1 MNSRWQASRIGLI
14 NFWYYDDQEFPF
26 VKGRMLLRGSN
37 GSGKSVTMQSVI
49 PLLLDGNM
57 SPERLDPFGSR
68 DRKMS
73 SYLLEEDDGRD
84 ERTGYLYLE
93 FKRKESDTW
102 LTIGMGIR
110 ARRGKP
116 LDKWYFTLS
125 DGRRVGKDFLLYKE
139 IGEKVTLSKKELE
152 NRIAGGGQ
160 VFDRQADYMEY
171 VNRQIFGF
179 ETVEEYRELIDL
191 LIQLRTPKLSKDFKP
206 SVVNDILSDSLQP
219 LSDEDLRPMSEAIEN
234 MDTMNLNLKAR
245 EAGYQAAA
253 KIQRVLDRYNRL
265 TLFEKAERCCENQK
279 KLSETEREAKMQA
292 DETERCRKR
301 VLALGQEIAELDA
314 RREAM
319 EKERESLSKSDAVS
333 LKSRELDLASRIRT
347 RESLLEEKQR
357 QLVAKQEQYMEI
369 EGKKKQEE
377 DRAYEKERE
386 LESILEE
393 MQSEAEEMSFDEHD
407 FFQEE
412 LKENFYAVF
421 SWDTHEAQF
430 RKVKEEISRGTE
442 LLREAE
448 IRQREAD
455 DLLKKRERQQRETDA
470 AQRRE
475 GELESVMIQVENEWK
490 EALYSWNGQN
500 EELKFTPEQMREMAR
515 FADEYGEKSDF
526 ARVRR
531 TAADLWIAR
540 KGDLDGAARRKRDEI
555 RDLEE
560 THLEIEEELAQW
572 ESCREP
578 EPPRSSSVQKNRERL
593 REKGIPYQE
602 FYKTVEFGKELS
614 GDPER
619 CGRLE
624 EALLEMGI
632 LDALVIEEQY
642 RDQVMEADPGCAD
655 RYLFVQPHY
664 EEKSLL
670 DLLDLNDSINDI
682 FFNQRITGILGNI
695 ALAASEEPEGDART
709 GSAGA
714 GAAMTS
720 VCPDGSYQ
728 IGVVSGTVSSEHEA
742 GFIGV
747 QAREKSRQAKIASC
761 RELLAENEQRQK
773 ILRGEMSVLEQRIS
787 RLQEEYEDLP
797 EDTDM
802 REAWK
807 MLSEARRTVER
818 MREEGSRLER
828 ELMEVGEALKELK
841 RKAAEI
847 AQKLY
852 LTCSY
857 DTFRRADEAASE
869 YSQHFYQ
876 LRSGHEL
883 FLQIRTHLEELE
895 ERQEILDGEMDQ
907 IRYEAG
913 SAGRELKKEQEEHD
927 SILRQL
933 ELTDYEQIRQKLDEC
948 MEWLKEYPE
957 RLQSCVTEKT
967 QNEERIRAL
976 SGQASQNE
984 ERISELRRRAEYL
997 ETCFAAERG
1006 LHYVE
1011 LPGEESETAGQHSA
1025 NEENAPG
1032 FKVKMQERR
1041 AEESAEKI
1049 RSLLA
1054 GECREMDKEQIIRS
1068 LNQVYFENR
1077 GFLTDYQIMQT
1088 ELFEELDQ
1096 EAQKGDPSAKRLDIA
1111 ARYQGVRIPFGRLLT
1126 YLAEEIAELKDL
1138 IKAGDREL
1146 FEDILANTVS
1156 RKIRGKIN
1164 SSNAW
1169 VEKMNSLMGAMNTS
1183 SGLKLNLRWRSK
1195 TAETEEQLDTK
1206 ELVELLKKDYR
1217 LMREDEAAKMS
1228 AHFRSKV
1235 EEARRHARDSGGMI
1249 SFYQVMK
1256 ETLDYRKW
1264 FEFQLFSQKSGE
1276 RVKELTNSVF
1286 GTFSGGEKAMA
1297 MYVPLFSAVVAK
1309 YQGGRPDA
1317 PRLISLDEAFAGV
1330 DNRNIRDMFRL
1341 MAEFQFD
1348 FIINS
1353 QVLWGDCDTLDALA
1367 IYQLLRPEN
1376 AKFVT
1381 VMPYL
1386 WNGHSRVMLEDES
1399 EMEKQAAQEA

>member
-14 NFWYYDDQEFPF
+14 NFWYYDEQEFPF

-93 FKRKESDTW
+93 FKRQESDTW
-102 LTIGMGIR
+102 LTVGMGIR

-116 LDKWYFTLS
+116 LDKWYFSLT

-139 IGEKVTLSKKELE
+139 MGEKVTLSKKELE

-160 VFDRQADYMEY
+160 VFERQADYMEY

-179 ETVEEYRELIDL
+179 ETVEEYKEMIDL

-234 MDTMNLNLKAR
+234 MDTMNMNLKAR
-245 EAGYQAAA
+245 EAGYQAAE
-253 KIQRVLDRYNRL
+253 KIQKVLDRYNRL
-265 TLFEKAERCCENQK
+265 TLFEKADRCCENEK
-279 KLSETEREAKMQA
+279 KLSEAEREEKARAGEM
-292 DETERCRKR
+292 ERSQNR
-301 VLALGQEIAELDA
+301 VRELEREMSGLDA
-314 RREAM
+314 RRDAM

-333 LKSRELDLASRIRT
+333 LKSREMDLASRIRT
-347 RESLLEEKQR
+347 REELLDEKTR
-357 QLVAKQEQYMEI
+357 QLEAKQEQYVEI
-369 EGKKKQEE
+369 EDKKKREE
-377 DRAYEKERE
+377 DRAWEKEQE
-386 LESILEE
+386 LDGILEE
-393 MQSEAEEMSFDEHD
+393 MQSEAEEMSFDEHA
-407 FFQEE
+407 FFQTE
-412 LKENFYAVF
+412 LKENIHSTF
-421 SWDTHEAQF
+421 SWETHEAQF
-430 RKVKEEISRGTE
+430 QKVKDEISRGTE
-442 LLREAE
+442 ILREAE
-448 IRQREAD
+448 TRQREAD
-455 DLLKKRERQQRETDA
+455 ALLKRRERQQRETDA

-475 GELESVMIQVENEWK
+475 SELEAVLTQVENEWK
-490 EALYSWNGQN
+490 EKLYSWNGQN
-500 EELKFTPEQMREMAR
+500 RELKFTPEQMRLMAR
-515 FADEYGEKSDF
+515 FADDYGEESDF
-526 ARVRR
+526 AEVRR
-531 TAADLWIAR
+531 IAADLWIER
-540 KGDLDGAARRKRDEI
+540 KGGIDREARRCQDEL
-555 RDLEE
+555 RELEQA
-560 THLEIEEELAQW
+560 HQEIAEELDQW
-572 ESCREP
+572 ENSREP
-578 EPPRSSSVQKNRERL
+578 EPPRSEAVKMNRDRL
-593 REKGIPYQE
+593 HRLGIPYEE
-602 FYKTVEFGKELS
+602 FYKVVEFGKELNQ
-614 GDPER
+614 DQEA

-624 EALLEMGI
+624 EALQEMGI

-642 RDQVMEADPGCAD
+642 REQVMKADPGCAD
-655 RYLFVQPHY
+655 RYLFVQSHHA
-664 EEKSLL
+664 ENSLL
-670 DLLDLNDSINDI
+670 DLLDLNDSVNDI

-695 ALAASEEPEGDART
+695 AVSGGKDASGSVEKSREKSVHSPRTAAETAVEDVPS
-709 GSAGA
+709 
-714 GAAMTS
+714 MT
-720 VCPDGSYQ
+720 VVYPDGSYQ
-728 IGVVSGTVSSEHEA
+728 IGVVSGTVSGSHEA

-747 QAREKSRQAKIASC
+747 QARERNRQAKIASC
-761 RELLAENEQRQK
+761 REMLAENEERQK
-773 ILRGEMSVLEQRIS
+773 NIRGELSALEQRAA
-787 RLQEEYEDLP
+787 RLQEEYGNLP
-797 EDTDM
+797 DDTDM
-802 REAWK
+802 REAWR
-807 MLSEARRTVER
+807 MLTDARRTVER
-818 MREEGSRLER
+818 MREEGARLEK
-828 ELMEVGEALKELK
+828 ELLEASEALKEL
-841 RKAAEI
+841 RRQAAEI
-847 AQKLY
+847 AQRLY
-852 LTCSY
+852 LTCNY
-857 DTFRRADEAASE
+857 ETFRRAESAAAD
-869 YSQHFYQ
+869 YRQHFYQ

-883 FLQIRTHLEELE
+883 FLQICAHLEELK
-895 ERQEILDGEMDQ
+895 ERREILDAEMEQ
-907 IRYEAG
+907 IRYEEG
-913 SAGRELKKEQEEHD
+913 SARRELKKEQEEYD

-948 MEWLKEYPE
+948 MQWLRDYPQ

-967 QNEERIRAL
+967 QNEERIRMLAE
-976 SGQASQNE
+976 QAGQNE
-984 ERISELRRRAEYL
+984 ERMKELRRRQEYL
-997 ETCFAAERG
+997 AKCFEAEKNLKYVVQAETG
-1006 LHYVE
+1006 S
-1011 LPGEESETAGQHSA
+1011 ESVKETA
-1025 NEENAPG
+1025 EEIQRILAP
-1032 FKVKMQERR
+1032 
-1041 AEESAEKI
+1041 
-1049 RSLLA
+1049 
-1054 GECREMDKEQIIRS
+1054 ECRDMDKEQIIRS

-1088 ELFEELDQ
+1088 ELFEELDG
-1096 EAQKGDPSAKRLDIA
+1096 EAQRGDPSAKRLDIA

-1126 YLAEEIAELKDL
+1126 HLSEEITELKDL

-1183 SGLKLNLRWRSK
+1183 SGLKLNLRWRSR
-1195 TAETEEQLDTK
+1195 TAETEDQLDTR

-1217 LMREDEAAKMS
+1217 LMREDEAAKLS

-1264 FEFQLFSQKSGE
+1264 FEFQLFFQKGGE

-1309 YQGGRPDA
+1309 YEGGRPDA

-1341 MAEFQFD
+1341 MTEFQFD

-1386 WNGHSRVMLEDES
+1386 WNGHARVMLEDES
-1399 EMEKQAAQEA
+1399 EMEKRAVQEVKQ

>member
-102 LTIGMGIR
+102 LTVGMGIR

-116 LDKWYFTLS
+116 LDKWYFSLS
-125 DGRRVGKDFLLYKE
+125 DGRRVGRDFLLYKE

-179 ETVEEYRELIDL
+179 ETVEEYKELIDL

-245 EAGYQAAA
+245 EAGYQAAE

-265 TLFEKAERCCENQK
+265 TLFEKADRCCENQK
-279 KLSETEREAKMQA
+279 KLSEAEREAKAQA
-292 DETERCRKR
+292 DETERSRKR
-301 VLALGQEIAELDA
+301 VLALEQEISELDA
-314 RREAM
+314 RRDAM

-347 RESLLEEKQR
+347 RKSLLEEKQR
-357 QLVAKQEQYMEI
+357 QLDAKQEQYTEI

-386 LESILEE
+386 LDSILEE
-393 MQSEAEEMSFDEHD
+393 MQSEAEEMSFEEHD
-407 FFQEE
+407 FFQAE
-412 LKENFYAVF
+412 LKENFDKAF
-421 SWDTHEAQF
+421 SWETHETQF
-430 RKVKEEISRGTE
+430 RKVKDEISRGTE

-448 IRQREAD
+448 TRQREAD

-475 GELESVMIQVENEWK
+475 GELESVLVQVENEWK
-490 EALYSWNGQN
+490 EALYSWNGRN

-515 FADEYGEKSDF
+515 FADEYGEASDF
-526 ARVRR
+526 ARVRQ
-531 TAADLWIAR
+531 TAADLWIGR
-540 KGDLDGAARRKRDEI
+540 KGEISGEVRRRQDEL
-555 RDLEE
+555 RDLENA
-560 THLEIEEELAQW
+560 HREIEEELAQW
-572 ESCREP
+572 ESSREP
-578 EPPRSSSVQKNRERL
+578 EPTRSNAVRRNRERL

-602 FYKTVEFGKELS
+602 FYKVVEFGQELS

-664 EEKSLL
+664 AEKSLL
-670 DLLDLNDSINDI
+670 DVLDLNDSVNDI
-682 FFNQRITGILGNI
+682 FMNQRITGILGNI
-695 ALAASEEPEGDART
+695 ALSERPEEAEGAGSG
-709 GSAGA
+709 GSAGI
-714 GAAMTS
+714 GASMTA
-720 VCPDGSYQ
+720 VRPDGSYQ
-728 IGVVSGTVSSEHEA
+728 IGVVSGTISGEHEA

-747 QAREKSRQAKIASC
+747 QAREKNRQAKIASC
-761 RELLAENEQRQK
+761 RELLAENEQRQE
-773 ILRGEMSVLEQRIS
+773 ILRGEVNALEQRIR
-787 RLQEEYEDLP
+787 RLREEYESLP

-807 MLSEARRTVER
+807 MLSEARRAVER
-818 MREEGSRLER
+818 MREEGARLER
-828 ELMEVGEALKELK
+828 ELMEVGGALGELK
-841 RKAAEI
+841 RQAAEI

-857 DTFRRADEAASE
+857 ETFRRADEAASD
-869 YSQHFYQ
+869 YRQHFYQ

-883 FLQIRTHLEELE
+883 FLQIRAHMEELG

-913 SAGRELKKEQEEHD
+913 SAGRELKKEQEEYD

-948 MEWLKEYPE
+948 MEWLKDYPE
-957 RLQSCVTEKT
+957 RLQSCVAEKT
-967 QNEERIRAL
+967 QNEERIRAI
-976 SGQASQNE
+976 SGQAAQNE
-984 ERISELRRRAEYL
+984 ERIVELKRRAEYL
-997 ETCFAAERG
+997 ETCFAAERS

-1011 LPGEESETAGQHSA
+1011 LQGEESEAA
-1025 NEENAPG
+1025 
-1032 FKVKMQERR
+1032 
-1041 AEESAEKI
+1041 ESAERI

-1054 GECREMDKEQIIRS
+1054 GECSDMDKEQIIRS

-1088 ELFEELDQ
+1088 ELFEELDRK
-1096 EAQKGDPSAKRLDIA
+1096 AQKGDPSAKRLDIA

-1126 YLAEEIAELKDL
+1126 HLAEEIEELKDL

-1183 SGLKLNLRWRSK
+1183 SGLKLNLRWRSR
-1195 TAETEEQLDTK
+1195 TAETEDQLDTK

-1217 LMREDEAAKMS
+1217 LMREDEAAKLS

-1264 FEFQLFSQKSGE
+1264 FEFQLFFQKGGE

-1386 WNGHSRVMLEDES
+1386 WNGHARVMLEDES
-1399 EMEKQAAQEA
+1399 EMEKREAQEA

>member
-14 NFWYYDDQEFPF
+14 NFWYYDEQEFPF

-93 FKRKESDTW
+93 FKRRESDTW
-102 LTIGMGIR
+102 LTVGMGIR

-116 LDKWYFTLS
+116 LDKWYFSLS

-179 ETVEEYRELIDL
+179 ETVEEYKEMIDL

-206 SVVNDILSDSLQP
+206 SVVSDILSDSLQP

-245 EAGYQAAA
+245 EAGYQAAE

-265 TLFEKAERCCENQK
+265 TLFEKADRCCENQK
-279 KLSETEREAKMQA
+279 KLSEAEREARSQA
-292 DETERCRKR
+292 EETECSRKR
-301 VLALGQEIAELDA
+301 VLALEQEISELDA
-314 RREAM
+314 RRDAL

-347 RESLLEEKQR
+347 REGLLEEKRR
-357 QLVAKQEQYMEI
+357 QLDAKQEQYVEL

-377 DRAYEKERE
+377 DRAYEKESE
-386 LESILEE
+386 LDGILEE
-393 MQSEAEEMSFDEHD
+393 MQSEAGEMSFEEHD
-407 FFQEE
+407 FFQDE
-412 LKENFYAVF
+412 LKENFNSAF

-430 RKVKEEISRGTE
+430 QKVKDEIGRGTE

-448 IRQREAD
+448 TRQREAD
-455 DLLKKRERQQRETDA
+455 ELLKKRERQQRETDA

-475 GELESVMIQVENEWK
+475 SELESVLVQVENEWK
-490 EALYSWNGQN
+490 EALYSWNGRN
-500 EELKFTPEQMREMAR
+500 EELKFTPEQMREIAR
-515 FADEYGEKSDF
+515 FADEYGESSDF
-526 ARVRR
+526 ARVRQ
-531 TAADLWIAR
+531 TAADLWIGR
-540 KGDLDGAARRKRDEI
+540 KGEISGKVRRRQDEL
-555 RDLEE
+555 RDLENIRR
-560 THLEIEEELAQW
+560 EIEEELAQW
-572 ESCREP
+572 ESTREP
-578 EPPRSSSVQKNRERL
+578 EPPRSGTVRKNRERL

-602 FYKTVEFGKELS
+602 FYKVVEFGRELS
-614 GDPER
+614 GDPKR

-624 EALLEMGI
+624 EALMEMGI

-642 RDQVMEADPGCAD
+642 REQVMKADPGCAD
-655 RYLFVQPHY
+655 RYLFVQTHHA
-664 EEKSLL
+664 EKSLL
-670 DLLDLNDSINDI
+670 DVLDLNDSVNDI
-682 FFNQRITGILGNI
+682 FMNQRITGILGNI
-695 ALAASEEPEGDART
+695 GISGSEEPEGAASG
-709 GSAGA
+709 GSVHAGFA
-714 GAAMTS
+714 GISASMTA
-720 VCPDGSYQ
+720 VHPDGSYQ
-728 IGVVSGTVSSEHEA
+728 IGVVSGTVSGEHEA

-747 QAREKSRQAKIASC
+747 QAREKNRQAKIASC
-761 RELLAENEQRQK
+761 RELLAENEQKQEV
-773 ILRGEMSVLEQRIS
+773 LRGEVAVLEQRIS
-787 RLQEEYEDLP
+787 RLQEEYEGLP

-818 MREEGSRLER
+818 MREEGARLER
-828 ELMEVGEALKELK
+828 ELMEVGEALGELK
-841 RKAAEI
+841 RQAAEI
-847 AQKLY
+847 ARKLY

-857 DTFRRADEAASE
+857 ETFRRADEAASD
-869 YSQHFYQ
+869 YRQHFYQ

-883 FLQIRTHLEELE
+883 FLQIRAHMEELG

-913 SAGRELKKEQEEHD
+913 GVKKELKKEQEEYD

-957 RLQSCVTEKT
+957 RLQSCVAEKT

-976 SGQASQNE
+976 SEQAAQNE
-984 ERISELRRRAEYL
+984 ERIVELKRRAEYL
-997 ETCFAAERG
+997 ETCFAAERS

-1011 LPGEESETAGQHSA
+1011 LPGEEAET
-1025 NEENAPG
+1025 EEP
-1032 FKVKMQERR
+1032 
-1041 AEESAEKI
+1041 AEKI

-1054 GECREMDKEQIIRS
+1054 GECRDMDKEQIIRS

-1088 ELFEELDQ
+1088 ELFEELDR

-1111 ARYQGVRIPFGRLLT
+1111 ARYQGVRIPFGRLLVH
-1126 YLAEEIAELKDL
+1126 LEEEIAELKDL

-1183 SGLKLNLRWRSK
+1183 SGLKLNLRWRSR
-1195 TAETEEQLDTK
+1195 TAETEDQLDTK

-1217 LMREDEAAKMS
+1217 LMREDEAAKLS

-1264 FEFQLFSQKSGE
+1264 FEFQLFFQKGGE

-1341 MAEFQFD
+1341 MAEFEFD

-1386 WNGHSRVMLEDES
+1386 WNGHARVMLEDES
-1399 EMEKQAAQEA
+1399 EMEKQAELED

>member
-102 LTIGMGIR
+102 LTVGMGIR

-116 LDKWYFTLS
+116 LDKWYFSLS

-179 ETVEEYRELIDL
+179 ETVEEYKELIDL

-245 EAGYQAAA
+245 EAGYQAAE

-265 TLFEKAERCCENQK
+265 TLFEKADRCCENQK
-279 KLSETEREAKMQA
+279 KLSEAEREAKAQA
-292 DETERCRKR
+292 DETERSRKR
-301 VLALGQEIAELDA
+301 VLALEQEISELDA
-314 RREAM
+314 RRDAM

-347 RESLLEEKQR
+347 RKSLLEEKQR
-357 QLVAKQEQYMEI
+357 QLDAKQEQYTEI

-386 LESILEE
+386 LDSILEE
-393 MQSEAEEMSFDEHD
+393 MQSEAEEMSFEEHD
-407 FFQEE
+407 FFQAE
-412 LKENFYAVF
+412 LKENFDKAF
-421 SWDTHEAQF
+421 SWETHETQF
-430 RKVKEEISRGTE
+430 RKVKDEISRGTE

-448 IRQREAD
+448 TRQREAD

-470 AQRRE
+470 AQRHE
-475 GELESVMIQVENEWK
+475 GELESVLVQVENEWK
-490 EALYSWNGQN
+490 EALYSWNGRN

-515 FADEYGEKSDF
+515 FADEYGEASDF
-526 ARVRR
+526 ARVRQ
-531 TAADLWIAR
+531 TAADLWIGR
-540 KGDLDGAARRKRDEI
+540 KGEISGEVRRRQDELQ
-555 RDLEE
+555 DLEDA
-560 THLEIEEELAQW
+560 HREIEEELAQW
-572 ESCREP
+572 ESSREP
-578 EPPRSSSVQKNRERL
+578 EPPRSDAVRKNRERL

-602 FYKTVEFGKELS
+602 FYKVVEFGREMS
-614 GDPER
+614 GDPKR

-642 RDQVMEADPGCAD
+642 REQVMKADPGCAD

-664 EEKSLL
+664 AEKSLL
-670 DLLDLNDSINDI
+670 DVLDLNDSVNDI
-682 FFNQRITGILGNI
+682 FMNQRITGILGNI
-695 ALAASEEPEGDART
+695 ALSERPEEAEGAEGAGSG
-709 GSAGA
+709 GSAGI
-714 GAAMTS
+714 GASMTA
-720 VCPDGSYQ
+720 VRPDGSYQ
-728 IGVVSGTVSSEHEA
+728 IGVVSGTISGEHEA

-747 QAREKSRQAKIASC
+747 QAREKNRQAKIASC
-761 RELLAENEQRQK
+761 RELLAENEQRQEV
-773 ILRGEMSVLEQRIS
+773 LRGEVNALEQRIR
-787 RLQEEYEDLP
+787 RLREEYESLP

-807 MLSEARRTVER
+807 MLSEARRAVER
-818 MREEGSRLER
+818 MREEGARLER
-828 ELMEVGEALKELK
+828 ELMEVGEALGELK
-841 RKAAEI
+841 RQAAEI

-857 DTFRRADEAASE
+857 ETFRRADEAASD
-869 YSQHFYQ
+869 YRQHFYQ

-883 FLQIRTHLEELE
+883 FLQIRAHMEELG

-913 SAGRELKKEQEEHD
+913 SAGRELKKEQEEYD

-948 MEWLKEYPE
+948 MEWLKDYPE
-957 RLQSCVTEKT
+957 RLQSCVAEKT
-967 QNEERIRAL
+967 QNEERIRAI
-976 SGQASQNE
+976 SGQAAQNE
-984 ERISELRRRAEYL
+984 ERIVELKRRAEYL
-997 ETCFAAERG
+997 ETCFAAERS

-1011 LPGEESETAGQHSA
+1011 LQGEESEAA
-1025 NEENAPG
+1025 
-1032 FKVKMQERR
+1032 
-1041 AEESAEKI
+1041 ESAERI

-1054 GECREMDKEQIIRS
+1054 GECSDMDKEQIIRS

-1088 ELFEELDQ
+1088 ELFEELDRK
-1096 EAQKGDPSAKRLDIA
+1096 AQKGDPSAKRLDIA

-1126 YLAEEIAELKDL
+1126 HLAEEIEELKDL

-1183 SGLKLNLRWRSK
+1183 SGLKLNLRWRSR
-1195 TAETEEQLDTK
+1195 TAETEDQLDTK

-1217 LMREDEAAKMS
+1217 LMREDEAAKLS

-1264 FEFQLFSQKSGE
+1264 FEFQLFFQKGGE

-1386 WNGHSRVMLEDES
+1386 WNGHARVMLEDES
-1399 EMEKQAAQEA
+1399 EMEKRAAQEA

>member
-14 NFWYYDDQEFPF
+14 NFWYYDEQEFPF

-93 FKRKESDTW
+93 FKRRESDTW
-102 LTIGMGIR
+102 LTVGMGIR

-116 LDKWYFTLS
+116 LDKWYFSLS

-179 ETVEEYRELIDL
+179 ETVEEYKEMIDL

-206 SVVNDILSDSLQP
+206 SVVSDILSDSLQP

-245 EAGYQAAA
+245 EAGYQAAE

-265 TLFEKAERCCENQK
+265 TLFEKADRCCENQK
-279 KLSETEREAKMQA
+279 KLSEAEREARSQA
-292 DETERCRKR
+292 EETECSRKR
-301 VLALGQEIAELDA
+301 VLALEQEISELDA
-314 RREAM
+314 RRDAL

-347 RESLLEEKQR
+347 REGLLEEKRR
-357 QLVAKQEQYMEI
+357 QLDAKQEQYVEL

-377 DRAYEKERE
+377 DRAYEKESE
-386 LESILEE
+386 LDGILEE
-393 MQSEAEEMSFDEHD
+393 MQSEAGEMSFEEHD
-407 FFQEE
+407 FFQDE
-412 LKENFYAVF
+412 LKENFNSAF

-430 RKVKEEISRGTE
+430 QKVKDEIGRGTE
-442 LLREAE
+442 LLRGAE
-448 IRQREAD
+448 TRQREAD
-455 DLLKKRERQQRETDA
+455 ELLKKRERQQRETDA

-475 GELESVMIQVENEWK
+475 SELESVLVQVENEWK
-490 EALYSWNGQN
+490 EAIYSWNGRN
-500 EELKFTPEQMREMAR
+500 EELNFTPEQMREMAR
-515 FADEYGEKSDF
+515 FADEYGELSDF
-526 ARVRR
+526 ARVRQ
-531 TAADLWIAR
+531 TAADLWIGR
-540 KGDLDGAARRKRDEI
+540 KGEISGEVRRRQDELQ
-555 RDLEE
+555 DLENA
-560 THLEIEEELAQW
+560 HREIEEELAQW
-572 ESCREP
+572 ESSREP
-578 EPPRSSSVQKNRERL
+578 EPPRSDAVRKNRERL

-602 FYKTVEFGKELS
+602 FYKVVEFGQELS

-642 RDQVMEADPGCAD
+642 REQVMKADPGCAD
-655 RYLFVQPHY
+655 RYLFVQTHHA
-664 EEKSLL
+664 EKSLL
-670 DLLDLNDSINDI
+670 DVLDLNDSVNDI
-682 FFNQRITGILGNI
+682 FMNQRITGILGNI
-695 ALAASEEPEGDART
+695 GISGSEEPEGAAS
-709 GSAGA
+709 GGFVHAGFAGISAS
-714 GAAMTS
+714 MTA
-720 VCPDGSYQ
+720 VHPDGSYQ
-728 IGVVSGTVSSEHEA
+728 IGVVSGTVSGEHEA

-747 QAREKSRQAKIASC
+747 QAREKNRQAKIASC
-761 RELLAENEQRQK
+761 RELLAENEQKQEV
-773 ILRGEMSVLEQRIS
+773 LRGEVAVLEQRIS
-787 RLQEEYEDLP
+787 RLQEEYESLP

-818 MREEGSRLER
+818 MREEGARLER
-828 ELMEVGEALKELK
+828 ELMEVGEALGELK
-841 RKAAEI
+841 RQAAEI
-847 AQKLY
+847 ARKLY

-857 DTFRRADEAASE
+857 ETFRRADEAASD
-869 YSQHFYQ
+869 YRQHFYQ

-883 FLQIRTHLEELE
+883 FLQIRAHMEELG

-913 SAGRELKKEQEEHD
+913 GVKKELKKEQEEYD

-957 RLQSCVTEKT
+957 RLQSCVAEKT

-976 SGQASQNE
+976 SGQAAQNE
-984 ERISELRRRAEYL
+984 ERIVELKRRAEYL
-997 ETCFAAERG
+997 ETCFAAERS

-1011 LPGEESETAGQHSA
+1011 LPGEEAET
-1025 NEENAPG
+1025 EEP
-1032 FKVKMQERR
+1032 
-1041 AEESAEKI
+1041 AEKI

-1054 GECREMDKEQIIRS
+1054 GECRDMDKEQIIRS
-1068 LNQVYFENR
+1068 MNQVYFENR

-1088 ELFEELDQ
+1088 ELFEELDR

-1111 ARYQGVRIPFGRLLT
+1111 ARYQGVRIPFGRLLVH
-1126 YLAEEIAELKDL
+1126 LEEEIAELKDL

-1183 SGLKLNLRWRSK
+1183 SGLKLNLRWRSR
-1195 TAETEEQLDTK
+1195 TAETEDQLDTK

-1217 LMREDEAAKMS
+1217 LMREDEAAKLS

-1264 FEFQLFSQKSGE
+1264 FEFQLFFQKGGE

-1386 WNGHSRVMLEDES
+1386 WNGHARVMLEDES
-1399 EMEKQAAQEA
+1399 EMEKRAAQEA

>member
-14 NFWYYDDQEFPF
+14 NFWYYDEQEFPF

-93 FKRKESDTW
+93 FKRRESDAW
-102 LTIGMGIR
+102 LTVGMGIR

-116 LDKWYFTLS
+116 LDKWYFSLS

-179 ETVEEYRELIDL
+179 ETVEEYKEMIDL

-206 SVVNDILSDSLQP
+206 SVVSDILSDSLQP

-245 EAGYQAAA
+245 EAGYQAAE

-265 TLFEKAERCCENQK
+265 TLFEKADRCCENQK
-279 KLSETEREAKMQA
+279 KLSEAEREARSQA
-292 DETERCRKR
+292 EETECSRKR
-301 VLALGQEIAELDA
+301 VLALEQEISELDA
-314 RREAM
+314 RRDAL

-347 RESLLEEKQR
+347 REGLLEEKRR
-357 QLVAKQEQYMEI
+357 QLDAKQEQYVEL

-377 DRAYEKERE
+377 DRAYEKESE
-386 LESILEE
+386 LDGILEE
-393 MQSEAEEMSFDEHD
+393 MQSEAGEMSFEEHD
-407 FFQEE
+407 FFQDE
-412 LKENFYAVF
+412 LKENFNSAF

-430 RKVKEEISRGTE
+430 QKVKDEIGRGTE

-448 IRQREAD
+448 TRQREAD
-455 DLLKKRERQQRETDA
+455 ELLKKRERQQRETDA

-475 GELESVMIQVENEWK
+475 SELESVLVQVENEWK
-490 EALYSWNGQN
+490 EALYSWNGRN
-500 EELKFTPEQMREMAR
+500 EELKFTPEQMREIAR
-515 FADEYGEKSDF
+515 FADEYGESSDF
-526 ARVRR
+526 ARVRQ
-531 TAADLWIAR
+531 TAADLWIGR
-540 KGDLDGAARRKRDEI
+540 KGEISGKVRRRQDEL
-555 RDLEE
+555 RDLENIRR
-560 THLEIEEELAQW
+560 EIEEELAQW
-572 ESCREP
+572 ESTREP
-578 EPPRSSSVQKNRERL
+578 EPPRSDTVRKNRERL

-602 FYKTVEFGKELS
+602 FYKVVEFGRELS
-614 GDPER
+614 GDPKR

-642 RDQVMEADPGCAD
+642 REQVMKADPGCAD
-655 RYLFVQPHY
+655 RYLFVQTHHA
-664 EEKSLL
+664 EKSLL
-670 DLLDLNDSINDI
+670 DVLDLNDSVNDI
-682 FFNQRITGILGNI
+682 FMNQRITGILGNI
-695 ALAASEEPEGDART
+695 ALSERLEEAEGAGSG
-709 GSAGA
+709 GSAGI
-714 GAAMTS
+714 GASMTA
-720 VCPDGSYQ
+720 VRPDGSYQ
-728 IGVVSGTVSSEHEA
+728 IGVVSGTVSGEHEA

-747 QAREKSRQAKIASC
+747 QAREKNRQAKIASC
-761 RELLAENEQRQK
+761 RELLAENEQKQEV
-773 ILRGEMSVLEQRIS
+773 LRGEVAVLEQRIS
-787 RLQEEYEDLP
+787 RLQEEYESLP

-818 MREEGSRLER
+818 MREEGARLER
-828 ELMEVGEALKELK
+828 ELMEVGEALGELK
-841 RKAAEI
+841 RQAAEI
-847 AQKLY
+847 ARKLY

-857 DTFRRADEAASE
+857 ETFRRADEAASD
-869 YSQHFYQ
+869 YRQHFYQ

-883 FLQIRTHLEELE
+883 FLQIRAHMEELG

-913 SAGRELKKEQEEHD
+913 GVKKELKKEQEEYD

-957 RLQSCVTEKT
+957 RLQSCVAEKT

-976 SGQASQNE
+976 SEQAAQNE
-984 ERISELRRRAEYL
+984 ERIVELKRRAEYL
-997 ETCFAAERG
+997 ETCFAAERS

-1011 LPGEESETAGQHSA
+1011 LPGEEAET
-1025 NEENAPG
+1025 EEP
-1032 FKVKMQERR
+1032 
-1041 AEESAEKI
+1041 AEKI

-1054 GECREMDKEQIIRS
+1054 GECRDMDKEQIIRS

-1088 ELFEELDQ
+1088 ELFEELDR

-1111 ARYQGVRIPFGRLLT
+1111 ARYQGVRIPFGRLLVH
-1126 YLAEEIAELKDL
+1126 LEEEIAELKDL

-1183 SGLKLNLRWRSK
+1183 SGLKLNLRWRSR
-1195 TAETEEQLDTK
+1195 TAETEDQLDTK

-1217 LMREDEAAKMS
+1217 LMREDEAAKLS

-1264 FEFQLFSQKSGE
+1264 FEFQLFFQKGGE

-1341 MAEFQFD
+1341 MAEFEFD

-1386 WNGHSRVMLEDES
+1386 WNGHARVMLEDES
-1399 EMEKQAAQEA
+1399 EMEKRAAQEA

>member
-1 MNSRWQASRIGLI
+1 
-14 NFWYYDDQEFPF
+14 
-26 VKGRMLLRGSN
+26 
-37 GSGKSVTMQSVI
+37 
-49 PLLLDGNM
+49 
-57 SPERLDPFGSR
+57 
-68 DRKMS
+68 
-73 SYLLEEDDGRD
+73 
-84 ERTGYLYLE
+84 
-93 FKRKESDTW
+93 
-102 LTIGMGIR
+102 
-110 ARRGKP
+110 
-116 LDKWYFTLS
+116 
-125 DGRRVGKDFLLYKE
+125 
-139 IGEKVTLSKKELE
+139 
-152 NRIAGGGQ
+152 
-160 VFDRQADYMEY
+160 
-171 VNRQIFGF
+171 
-179 ETVEEYRELIDL
+179 
-191 LIQLRTPKLSKDFKP
+191 
-206 SVVNDILSDSLQP
+206 
-219 LSDEDLRPMSEAIEN
+219 
-234 MDTMNLNLKAR
+234 
-245 EAGYQAAA
+245 
-253 KIQRVLDRYNRL
+253 
-265 TLFEKAERCCENQK
+265 
-279 KLSETEREAKMQA
+279 
-292 DETERCRKR
+292 
-301 VLALGQEIAELDA
+301 
-314 RREAM
+314 
-319 EKERESLSKSDAVS
+319 
-333 LKSRELDLASRIRT
+333 
-347 RESLLEEKQR
+347 
-357 QLVAKQEQYMEI
+357 
-369 EGKKKQEE
+369 
-377 DRAYEKERE
+377 
-386 LESILEE
+386 
-393 MQSEAEEMSFDEHD
+393 
-407 FFQEE
+407 
-412 LKENFYAVF
+412 
-421 SWDTHEAQF
+421 
-430 RKVKEEISRGTE
+430 
-442 LLREAE
+442 
-448 IRQREAD
+448 
-455 DLLKKRERQQRETDA
+455 
-470 AQRRE
+470 
-475 GELESVMIQVENEWK
+475 
-490 EALYSWNGQN
+490 
-500 EELKFTPEQMREMAR
+500 
-515 FADEYGEKSDF
+515 
-526 ARVRR
+526 
-531 TAADLWIAR
+531 
-540 KGDLDGAARRKRDEI
+540 
-555 RDLEE
+555 
-560 THLEIEEELAQW
+560 
-572 ESCREP
+572 
-578 EPPRSSSVQKNRERL
+578 
-593 REKGIPYQE
+593 
-602 FYKTVEFGKELS
+602 
-614 GDPER
+614 
-619 CGRLE
+619 
-624 EALLEMGI
+624 
-632 LDALVIEEQY
+632 
-642 RDQVMEADPGCAD
+642 
-655 RYLFVQPHY
+655 
-664 EEKSLL
+664 
-670 DLLDLNDSINDI
+670 
-682 FFNQRITGILGNI
+682 
-695 ALAASEEPEGDART
+695 
-709 GSAGA
+709 
-714 GAAMTS
+714 
-720 VCPDGSYQ
+720 
-728 IGVVSGTVSSEHEA
+728 
-742 GFIGV
+742 
-747 QAREKSRQAKIASC
+747 
-761 RELLAENEQRQK
+761 
-773 ILRGEMSVLEQRIS
+773 
-787 RLQEEYEDLP
+787 
-797 EDTDM
+797 
-802 REAWK
+802 
-807 MLSEARRTVER
+807 

-1032 FKVKMQERR
+1032 FKEEMKERMV
-1041 AEESAEKI
+1041 EESAEKT

>member
-14 NFWYYDDQEFPF
+14 NFWYYDEQEFPF

-93 FKRKESDTW
+93 FKRQESDTW
-102 LTIGMGIR
+102 LTVGMGIR

-116 LDKWYFTLS
+116 LDKWYFSLS

-179 ETVEEYRELIDL
+179 ETVEEYKEMIDL

-206 SVVNDILSDSLQP
+206 SVVSDILSDSLQP

-245 EAGYQAAA
+245 EAGYQAAE

-265 TLFEKAERCCENQK
+265 TLFEKADRCCENQK
-279 KLSETEREAKMQA
+279 KLSEAEREARSQA
-292 DETERCRKR
+292 EETECSRKR
-301 VLALGQEIAELDA
+301 VLALEQEISELDA
-314 RREAM
+314 RRDAL

-347 RESLLEEKQR
+347 REGLLEEKRR
-357 QLVAKQEQYMEI
+357 QLDAKQEQYVEL

-377 DRAYEKERE
+377 DRAYEKESE
-386 LESILEE
+386 LDGILEE
-393 MQSEAEEMSFDEHD
+393 MQSEAGEMSFEEHD
-407 FFQEE
+407 FFQDE
-412 LKENFYAVF
+412 LKENFNSAF

-430 RKVKEEISRGTE
+430 QKVKDEIGRGTE

-448 IRQREAD
+448 TRQREAD
-455 DLLKKRERQQRETDA
+455 ELLKKRERQQRETDA

-475 GELESVMIQVENEWK
+475 SELESVLVQVENEWK
-490 EALYSWNGQN
+490 EALYSWNGRN
-500 EELKFTPEQMREMAR
+500 EELKFTPEQMREIAR
-515 FADEYGEKSDF
+515 FADEYGESSDF
-526 ARVRR
+526 ARVRQ
-531 TAADLWIAR
+531 TAADLWIGR
-540 KGDLDGAARRKRDEI
+540 KGEISGKVRRRQDEL
-555 RDLEE
+555 RDLENIRR
-560 THLEIEEELAQW
+560 EIEEELAQW
-572 ESCREP
+572 ESTREP
-578 EPPRSSSVQKNRERL
+578 EPPRSDTVRKNRERL

-602 FYKTVEFGKELS
+602 FYKVVEFGRELS
-614 GDPER
+614 GDPKR

-624 EALLEMGI
+624 EALMEMGI

-642 RDQVMEADPGCAD
+642 REQVMKADPGCAD
-655 RYLFVQPHY
+655 RYLFVQTHHA
-664 EEKSLL
+664 EKSLL
-670 DLLDLNDSINDI
+670 DVLDLNDSVNDI
-682 FFNQRITGILGNI
+682 FMNQRITGILGNI
-695 ALAASEEPEGDART
+695 GISGSEEPEGAASG
-709 GSAGA
+709 GSVHAGFA
-714 GAAMTS
+714 GISASMTA
-720 VCPDGSYQ
+720 VHPDGSYQ
-728 IGVVSGTVSSEHEA
+728 IGVVSGTVSGEHEA

-747 QAREKSRQAKIASC
+747 QAREKNRQAKIASC
-761 RELLAENEQRQK
+761 RELLAENEQKQEV
-773 ILRGEMSVLEQRIS
+773 LRGEVAVLEQRIS
-787 RLQEEYEDLP
+787 RLQEEYESLP

-818 MREEGSRLER
+818 MREEGARLER
-828 ELMEVGEALKELK
+828 ELMEVGEALGELK
-841 RKAAEI
+841 RQAAEI
-847 AQKLY
+847 ARKLY

-857 DTFRRADEAASE
+857 ETFRRADEAASD
-869 YSQHFYQ
+869 YRQHFYQ

-883 FLQIRTHLEELE
+883 FLQIRAHMEELG

-913 SAGRELKKEQEEHD
+913 GVKKELKKEQEEYD

-948 MEWLKEYPE
+948 MEWLKDYPE
-957 RLQSCVTEKT
+957 RLQSCVAEKT

-976 SGQASQNE
+976 SEQAAQNE
-984 ERISELRRRAEYL
+984 ERIVELKRRAEYL
-997 ETCFAAERG
+997 ETCFAAERS

-1011 LPGEESETAGQHSA
+1011 LPGEEAET
-1025 NEENAPG
+1025 EEP
-1032 FKVKMQERR
+1032 
-1041 AEESAEKI
+1041 AEKI

-1054 GECREMDKEQIIRS
+1054 GECRDMDKEQIIRS

-1088 ELFEELDQ
+1088 ELFEELDR

-1111 ARYQGVRIPFGRLLT
+1111 ARYQGVRIPFGRLLVH
-1126 YLAEEIAELKDL
+1126 LEEEIAELKDL

-1183 SGLKLNLRWRSK
+1183 SGLKLNLRWRSR
-1195 TAETEEQLDTK
+1195 TAETEDQLDTK

-1217 LMREDEAAKMS
+1217 LMREDEAAKLS

-1264 FEFQLFSQKSGE
+1264 FEFQLFFQKGGE

-1341 MAEFQFD
+1341 MAEFEFD

-1386 WNGHSRVMLEDES
+1386 WNGHARVMLEDES
-1399 EMEKQAAQEA
+1399 EMEKQAELED

>member
-102 LTIGMGIR
+102 LTVGMGIR

-116 LDKWYFTLS
+116 LDKWYFSLS
-125 DGRRVGKDFLLYKE
+125 DGRRVGRDFLLYKE

-179 ETVEEYRELIDL
+179 ETVEEYKELIDL

-245 EAGYQAAA
+245 EAGYQAAE

-265 TLFEKAERCCENQK
+265 TLFEKADRCCENQK
-279 KLSETEREAKMQA
+279 RLSEAEREAKAQA
-292 DETERCRKR
+292 DETERSRKR
-301 VLALGQEIAELDA
+301 LLALEQEISELDA
-314 RREAM
+314 RRDAM

-333 LKSRELDLASRIRT
+333 LKSRELDLAARIRT

-357 QLVAKQEQYMEI
+357 QLDAKQEQYTEI

-386 LESILEE
+386 LDSILEE
-393 MQSEAEEMSFDEHD
+393 MQSEAEEMSFEEHD
-407 FFQEE
+407 FFQAE
-412 LKENFYAVF
+412 LKENFDKAF
-421 SWDTHEAQF
+421 SWETHETQF
-430 RKVKEEISRGTE
+430 RKVKDEISRGTE

-448 IRQREAD
+448 TRQREAD

-475 GELESVMIQVENEWK
+475 GELESVLVQVENEWK
-490 EALYSWNGQN
+490 EALYSWNGRN

-515 FADEYGEKSDF
+515 FADEYGEASDF
-526 ARVRR
+526 TRVRQ
-531 TAADLWIAR
+531 TAADLWIGR
-540 KGDLDGAARRKRDEI
+540 KGEISGEVRRRQDEL
-555 RDLEE
+555 RDLENA
-560 THLEIEEELAQW
+560 HREIEEELAQW
-572 ESCREP
+572 ESSREP
-578 EPPRSSSVQKNRERL
+578 EPTRSNAVRRNRERL

-602 FYKTVEFGKELS
+602 FYKVVEFGQELS

-664 EEKSLL
+664 AEKSLL
-670 DLLDLNDSINDI
+670 DVLDLNDSVNDI
-682 FFNQRITGILGNI
+682 FMNQRITGILGNI
-695 ALAASEEPEGDART
+695 ALSERPEEAEGAGSG
-709 GSAGA
+709 GSAGI
-714 GAAMTS
+714 GASMTA
-720 VCPDGSYQ
+720 VRPDGSYQ
-728 IGVVSGTVSSEHEA
+728 IGVVSGTISGEHEA

-747 QAREKSRQAKIASC
+747 QAREKNRQAKIASC
-761 RELLAENEQRQK
+761 RELLAENEQRQE
-773 ILRGEMSVLEQRIS
+773 ILRGEVNALEQRIR
-787 RLQEEYEDLP
+787 RLREEYESLP

-807 MLSEARRTVER
+807 MLSEARRAVER
-818 MREEGSRLER
+818 MREEGARLER
-828 ELMEVGEALKELK
+828 ELMEVGEALGELK
-841 RKAAEI
+841 RQAAEI

-857 DTFRRADEAASE
+857 ETFRRADEAASD
-869 YSQHFYQ
+869 YRQHFYQ

-883 FLQIRTHLEELE
+883 FLQIRAHMEELG

-913 SAGRELKKEQEEHD
+913 SAGRELKKEQEEYD

-948 MEWLKEYPE
+948 MEWLKDYPE
-957 RLQSCVTEKT
+957 RLQSCVAEKT
-967 QNEERIRAL
+967 QNEERIRAI
-976 SGQASQNE
+976 SGQAAQNE
-984 ERISELRRRAEYL
+984 ERIVELKRRAEYL
-997 ETCFAAERG
+997 ETCFAAERS

-1011 LPGEESETAGQHSA
+1011 LQGEESEAA
-1025 NEENAPG
+1025 
-1032 FKVKMQERR
+1032 
-1041 AEESAEKI
+1041 ESAERI

-1054 GECREMDKEQIIRS
+1054 GECSDMDKEKIIRS

-1088 ELFEELDQ
+1088 EFFEELDRK
-1096 EAQKGDPSAKRLDIA
+1096 AQKGDPSAKRLDIA

-1126 YLAEEIAELKDL
+1126 HLAEEIEELKDL

-1183 SGLKLNLRWRSK
+1183 SGLKLNLRWRSR
-1195 TAETEEQLDTK
+1195 TAETEDQLDTK

-1217 LMREDEAAKMS
+1217 LMREDEAAKLS

-1264 FEFQLFSQKSGE
+1264 FEFQLFFQKGGE

-1386 WNGHSRVMLEDES
+1386 WNGHARVMLEDES
-1399 EMEKQAAQEA
+1399 EMEKRAAQEA

>member
-14 NFWYYDDQEFPF
+14 NFWYYDEQEFPF

-93 FKRKESDTW
+93 FKRRESDTW
-102 LTIGMGIR
+102 LTVGMGIR

-116 LDKWYFTLS
+116 LDKWYFSLS

-179 ETVEEYRELIDL
+179 ETVEEYKEMIDL

-206 SVVNDILSDSLQP
+206 SVVSDILSDSLQP

-245 EAGYQAAA
+245 EAGYQAAE

-265 TLFEKAERCCENQK
+265 TLFEKADRCCENQK
-279 KLSETEREAKMQA
+279 KLSEAEREARSQA
-292 DETERCRKR
+292 EETERSRKR
-301 VLALGQEIAELDA
+301 VLALEQEISELDA
-314 RREAM
+314 RRDAL

-347 RESLLEEKQR
+347 REGLLEEKRR
-357 QLVAKQEQYMEI
+357 QLDAKQEQYVEL

-377 DRAYEKERE
+377 DRAYEKESE
-386 LESILEE
+386 LDGILEE
-393 MQSEAEEMSFDEHD
+393 MQSEAGEMSFEEHD
-407 FFQEE
+407 FFQDE
-412 LKENFYAVF
+412 LKENFNSAF

-430 RKVKEEISRGTE
+430 QKVKDEIGRGTE

-448 IRQREAD
+448 TRQREAD
-455 DLLKKRERQQRETDA
+455 ELLKKRERQQRETDA

-475 GELESVMIQVENEWK
+475 SELESVLVQVENEWK
-490 EALYSWNGQN
+490 EALYSWNGRN

-515 FADEYGEKSDF
+515 FADEYGESSDF
-526 ARVRR
+526 ARVRQ
-531 TAADLWIAR
+531 TAADLWIGR
-540 KGDLDGAARRKRDEI
+540 KGEISGEVCRRQDEL
-555 RDLEE
+555 RDLENA
-560 THLEIEEELAQW
+560 HREIEEELAQW
-572 ESCREP
+572 ESTREP
-578 EPPRSSSVQKNRERL
+578 EPPRSGTVRKNRERL

-602 FYKTVEFGKELS
+602 FYKVVEFGRELS
-614 GDPER
+614 GDPKR

-642 RDQVMEADPGCAD
+642 REQVMKADPGCAD
-655 RYLFVQPHY
+655 RYLFVQTHHA
-664 EEKSLL
+664 EKSLL
-670 DLLDLNDSINDI
+670 DVLDLNDSVNDI
-682 FFNQRITGILGNI
+682 FMNQRITGILGNI
-695 ALAASEEPEGDART
+695 GISGSEEPEGAASG
-709 GSAGA
+709 GSVHAGFA
-714 GAAMTS
+714 GISASMTA
-720 VCPDGSYQ
+720 VHPDGSYQ
-728 IGVVSGTVSSEHEA
+728 IGVVSGTVSGEHEA

-747 QAREKSRQAKIASC
+747 QAREKNRQAKIASC
-761 RELLAENEQRQK
+761 RELLAENEQKQEV
-773 ILRGEMSVLEQRIS
+773 LRGEVAVLEQRIS
-787 RLQEEYEDLP
+787 RLQEEYESLP

-818 MREEGSRLER
+818 MREEGARLER
-828 ELMEVGEALKELK
+828 ELMEVGEALGELK
-841 RKAAEI
+841 RQAAEI
-847 AQKLY
+847 ARKLY

-857 DTFRRADEAASE
+857 ETFRRADEAASD
-869 YSQHFYQ
+869 YRQHFYQ

-883 FLQIRTHLEELE
+883 FLQIRAHMEELG

-913 SAGRELKKEQEEHD
+913 GVKKELKKEQEEYD

-957 RLQSCVTEKT
+957 RLQSCVAEKT

-976 SGQASQNE
+976 SEQAAQNE
-984 ERISELRRRAEYL
+984 ERIVELKCRAEYL
-997 ETCFAAERG
+997 ETCFAAERS

-1011 LPGEESETAGQHSA
+1011 LPGEEAET
-1025 NEENAPG
+1025 EEP
-1032 FKVKMQERR
+1032 
-1041 AEESAEKI
+1041 AEKI

-1054 GECREMDKEQIIRS
+1054 GECRDMDKEQIIRS

-1088 ELFEELDQ
+1088 ELFEELDR

-1111 ARYQGVRIPFGRLLT
+1111 ARYQGVRIPFGRLLVH
-1126 YLAEEIAELKDL
+1126 LEEEIAELKDL

-1183 SGLKLNLRWRSK
+1183 SGLKLNLRWRSR
-1195 TAETEEQLDTK
+1195 TAETEDQLDTK

-1217 LMREDEAAKMS
+1217 LMREDEAAKLS

-1235 EEARRHARDSGGMI
+1235 EEARWHARDSGGMI

-1264 FEFQLFSQKSGE
+1264 FEFQLFFQKGGE

-1341 MAEFQFD
+1341 MAEFEFD

-1386 WNGHSRVMLEDES
+1386 WNGHARVMLEDES
-1399 EMEKQAAQEA
+1399 EMEKQAELED

>member
-14 NFWYYDDQEFPF
+14 NFWYYDEQEFPF

-93 FKRKESDTW
+93 FKRQESDTW
-102 LTIGMGIR
+102 LTVGMGIR

-116 LDKWYFTLS
+116 LDKWYFSLT

-139 IGEKVTLSKKELE
+139 MGEKVTLSKKELE

-160 VFDRQADYMEY
+160 VFERQADYMEY

-179 ETVEEYRELIDL
+179 ETVEEYKEMIDL

-234 MDTMNLNLKAR
+234 MDTMNMNLKAR
-245 EAGYQAAA
+245 EAGYQAAE
-253 KIQRVLDRYNRL
+253 KIQKVLDRYNRL
-265 TLFEKAERCCENQK
+265 TLFEKADRCCENEK
-279 KLSETEREAKMQA
+279 KLSEAEREEKARAGEM
-292 DETERCRKR
+292 ERSQNR
-301 VLALGQEIAELDA
+301 VRELEQEMSGLDA
-314 RREAM
+314 RRDAM

-333 LKSRELDLASRIRT
+333 LKSREMDLASRIRT
-347 RESLLEEKQR
+347 REELLDEKTR
-357 QLVAKQEQYMEI
+357 QLEAKQEQYVEI
-369 EGKKKQEE
+369 EDKKKREE
-377 DRAYEKERE
+377 DRAWEKEQE
-386 LESILEE
+386 LDGILEE
-393 MQSEAEEMSFDEHD
+393 MQSEAEEMSFDEHA
-407 FFQEE
+407 FFQTE
-412 LKENFYAVF
+412 LKENIHSTF
-421 SWDTHEAQF
+421 SWETHEAQF
-430 RKVKEEISRGTE
+430 QKVKDEISRGTE
-442 LLREAE
+442 ILRQAE
-448 IRQREAD
+448 TRQREAD
-455 DLLKKRERQQRETDA
+455 ALLKRRERQQRETDT

-475 GELESVMIQVENEWK
+475 SELEAVLTQVENEWK
-490 EALYSWNGQN
+490 EKLYSWNGQN
-500 EELKFTPEQMREMAR
+500 RELKFTPEQMRLMAR
-515 FADEYGEKSDF
+515 FADDYGEESDF
-526 ARVRR
+526 AEVRR
-531 TAADLWIAR
+531 IAADLWIER
-540 KGDLDGAARRKRDEI
+540 KGGIDRDARRRQDEL
-555 RDLEE
+555 RELEQA
-560 THLEIEEELAQW
+560 HQEIAEELDQW
-572 ESCREP
+572 ENSREP
-578 EPPRSSSVQKNRERL
+578 EPPRSEAVKMNRDRL
-593 REKGIPYQE
+593 HRLGIPYEE
-602 FYKTVEFGKELS
+602 FYKVVEFGKELNQ
-614 GDPER
+614 DQEA

-624 EALLEMGI
+624 EALQEMGI

-642 RDQVMEADPGCAD
+642 REQVMKADPGCAD
-655 RYLFVQPHY
+655 RYLFVQSHHA
-664 EEKSLL
+664 ENSLL
-670 DLLDLNDSINDI
+670 DLLDLNDSVNDI

-695 ALAASEEPEGDART
+695 AVSGGKDASGSVEKSREKSVHSPRTAAETAVEDVPS
-709 GSAGA
+709 
-714 GAAMTS
+714 MT
-720 VCPDGSYQ
+720 VVYPDGSYQ
-728 IGVVSGTVSSEHEA
+728 IGVVSGTVSGSHEA

-747 QAREKSRQAKIASC
+747 QARERNRQAKIASC
-761 RELLAENEQRQK
+761 REMLAENEERQK
-773 ILRGEMSVLEQRIS
+773 NIRGELSALEQRAA
-787 RLQEEYEDLP
+787 RLQEEYGNLP
-797 EDTDM
+797 DDTDM
-802 REAWK
+802 REAWR
-807 MLSEARRTVER
+807 MLTDARRIVER
-818 MREEGSRLER
+818 MREEGARLEK
-828 ELMEVGEALKELK
+828 ELLEASEALKEL
-841 RKAAEI
+841 RRQAAEI
-847 AQKLY
+847 AQRLY

-857 DTFRRADEAASE
+857 ETFRRAESAAAD
-869 YSQHFYQ
+869 YRQHFYQ

-883 FLQIRTHLEELE
+883 FLQICAHLEELK
-895 ERQEILDGEMDQ
+895 ERREILDAEMEQ
-907 IRYEAG
+907 IRYEEG
-913 SAGRELKKEQEEHD
+913 SARRELKKEQEEYD

-948 MEWLKEYPE
+948 MQWLRDYPQ

-967 QNEERIRAL
+967 QNEERIRVLAE
-976 SGQASQNE
+976 QAGQNE
-984 ERISELRRRAEYL
+984 ERMKELRRRQEYL
-997 ETCFAAERG
+997 AKCFEAEEN
-1006 LHYVE
+1006 LKYVIQA
-1011 LPGEESETAGQHSA
+1011 ESVSENAKETA
-1025 NEENAPG
+1025 EEI
-1032 FKVKMQERR
+1032 QR
-1041 AEESAEKI
+1041 
-1049 RSLLA
+1049 LLA
-1054 GECREMDKEQIIRS
+1054 PECRDMDKDQIIRS

-1088 ELFEELDQ
+1088 ELFEELDG
-1096 EAQKGDPSAKRLDIA
+1096 EAQRGDPSAKRLDIA

-1126 YLAEEIAELKDL
+1126 HLSEEITELKDL

-1183 SGLKLNLRWRSK
+1183 SGLKLNLRWRSR
-1195 TAETEEQLDTK
+1195 TAETEDQLDTR

-1217 LMREDEAAKMS
+1217 LMREDEAAKLS

-1264 FEFQLFSQKSGE
+1264 FEFQLFFQKGGE

-1309 YQGGRPDA
+1309 YEGGRPDA

-1341 MAEFQFD
+1341 MTEFQFD

-1386 WNGHSRVMLEDES
+1386 WNGHARVMLEDES
-1399 EMEKQAAQEA
+1399 EMEKRAVQEVKQ

>member
-102 LTIGMGIR
+102 LTVGMGIR

-116 LDKWYFTLS
+116 LDKWYFSLS
-125 DGRRVGKDFLLYKE
+125 DGRRVGRDFLLYKE

-179 ETVEEYRELIDL
+179 ETVEEYKELIDL

-245 EAGYQAAA
+245 EAGYQAAE

-265 TLFEKAERCCENQK
+265 TLFEKADRCCENQK
-279 KLSETEREAKMQA
+279 KLSEAEREAKAQA
-292 DETERCRKR
+292 DETERSRKR
-301 VLALGQEIAELDA
+301 VLALEQEISELDA
-314 RREAM
+314 RRDAM

-347 RESLLEEKQR
+347 RKSLLEEKQR
-357 QLVAKQEQYMEI
+357 QLDAKQEQYTEI

-386 LESILEE
+386 LDSILEE
-393 MQSEAEEMSFDEHD
+393 MQSEAEEMSFEEHD
-407 FFQEE
+407 FFQAE
-412 LKENFYAVF
+412 LKENFDKAF
-421 SWDTHEAQF
+421 SWETHETQF
-430 RKVKEEISRGTE
+430 RKVKDEISRGTE

-448 IRQREAD
+448 TRQREAD

-475 GELESVMIQVENEWK
+475 GELESVLVQVENEWK
-490 EALYSWNGQN
+490 EALYSWNGRN

-515 FADEYGEKSDF
+515 FADEYGEASDF
-526 ARVRR
+526 TRVRQ
-531 TAADLWIAR
+531 TAADLWIGR
-540 KGDLDGAARRKRDEI
+540 KGEISGEVRRRQDEL
-555 RDLEE
+555 RDLENA
-560 THLEIEEELAQW
+560 HREIEEELAQW
-572 ESCREP
+572 ESSREP
-578 EPPRSSSVQKNRERL
+578 EPTRSNAVRRNRERL

-602 FYKTVEFGKELS
+602 FYKVVEFGQELS

-664 EEKSLL
+664 AEKSLL
-670 DLLDLNDSINDI
+670 DVLDLNDSVNDI
-682 FFNQRITGILGNI
+682 FMNQRITGILGNI
-695 ALAASEEPEGDART
+695 ALSERPEEAEGAGSG
-709 GSAGA
+709 GSAGI
-714 GAAMTS
+714 GASMTA
-720 VCPDGSYQ
+720 VRPDGSYQ
-728 IGVVSGTVSSEHEA
+728 IGVVSGTISGEHEA

-747 QAREKSRQAKIASC
+747 QAREKNRQAKIASC
-761 RELLAENEQRQK
+761 RELLAENEQRQE
-773 ILRGEMSVLEQRIS
+773 ILRGEVNALEQRIR
-787 RLQEEYEDLP
+787 RLREEYESLP

-807 MLSEARRTVER
+807 MLSEARRAVER
-818 MREEGSRLER
+818 MREEGARLER
-828 ELMEVGEALKELK
+828 ELMEVGGALGELK
-841 RKAAEI
+841 RQAAEI

-857 DTFRRADEAASE
+857 ETFRRADEAASD
-869 YSQHFYQ
+869 YRQHFYQ

-883 FLQIRTHLEELE
+883 FLQIRAHMEELG

-913 SAGRELKKEQEEHD
+913 SAGRELKKEQEEYD

-948 MEWLKEYPE
+948 MEWLKDYPE
-957 RLQSCVTEKT
+957 RLQSCVAEKT
-967 QNEERIRAL
+967 QNEERIRAI
-976 SGQASQNE
+976 SGQAAQNE
-984 ERISELRRRAEYL
+984 ERIVELKRRAEYL
-997 ETCFAAERG
+997 ETCFAAERS

-1011 LPGEESETAGQHSA
+1011 LQGEESEAA
-1025 NEENAPG
+1025 
-1032 FKVKMQERR
+1032 
-1041 AEESAEKI
+1041 ESAERI

-1054 GECREMDKEQIIRS
+1054 GECSDMDKEQIIRS

-1088 ELFEELDQ
+1088 ELFEELDRK
-1096 EAQKGDPSAKRLDIA
+1096 AQKGDPSAKRLDIA

-1126 YLAEEIAELKDL
+1126 HLAEEIEELKDL

-1183 SGLKLNLRWRSK
+1183 SGLKLNLRWRSR
-1195 TAETEEQLDTK
+1195 TAETEDQLDTK

-1217 LMREDEAAKMS
+1217 LMREDEAAKLS

-1264 FEFQLFSQKSGE
+1264 FEFQLFFQKGGE

-1386 WNGHSRVMLEDES
+1386 WNGHARVMLEDES
-1399 EMEKQAAQEA
+1399 EMEKREAQEA